1 MYVLQCF
8 KLTWVKKSHHKSF
21 MLERSVCHATIKNF
35 GSVRLLFHI
44 EVCYHRRILRTTT
57 DNFFMYPNMTF
68 GNMATN
74 PSPRASHPDACKN
87 PRAEDVTPFATVVY
101 FYKS

>member
-1 MYVLQCF
+1 
-8 KLTWVKKSHHKSF
+8 

-44 EVCYHRRILRTTT
+44 EACYHRQILCTTT
-57 DNFFMYPNMTF
+57 DTFFVYPNMAF
-68 GNMATN
+68 GNTATN

-87 PRAEDVTPFATVVY
+87 PRAVDVTPFETVAHL
-101 FYKS
+101 YKF

>member
-8 KLTWVKKSHHKSF
+8 KLTWVKIHHKSF

-44 EVCYHRRILRTTT
+44 FHVSQYGFWKYGNKSITT
-57 DNFFMYPNMTF
+57 
-68 GNMATN
+68 
-74 PSPRASHPDACKN
+74 R
-87 PRAEDVTPFATVVY
+87 
-101 FYKS
+101 

>member
-1 MYVLQCF
+1 
-8 KLTWVKKSHHKSF
+8 

-44 EVCYHRRILRTTT
+44 EAYYHRQILCTTT
-57 DNFFMYPNMTF
+57 DSFFVYPNMAF

-74 PSPRASHPDACKN
+74 LSPSASHPDACKN
-87 PRAEDVTPFATVVY
+87 PRAVDVTPFATVGH
-101 FYKS
+101 FYKSGNSLPVHKTM

>member
-1 MYVLQCF
+1 MG
-8 KLTWVKKSHHKSF
+8 KKNHHKSF

-44 EVCYHRRILRTTT
+44 EACYHGWILCTT
-57 DNFFMYPNMTF
+57 YPNMAF

-74 PSPRASHPDACKN
+74 LSPSATHPDACKI
-87 PRAEDVTPFATVVY
+87 PRAVDVTPFATVAH
-101 FYKS
+101 FYKSGNSRPVHKTM